1 VNKLSHS
8 RAFARNLILLAALTG
23 ILLYATIHWGG
34 VVREDRSVYL
44 LALGLVAL
52 CAALWR
58 TGTQDAT
65 RLDPIFRWLLPLLPA
80 YAALQ
85 ILPLPSGLVAAL
97 SPARG
102 QVLAFL
108 GPLRATLTCLDC
120 FSQS

>member
-1 VNKLSHS
+1 VNKLSHT
-8 RAFARNLILLAALTG
+8 RAFARNLTLLAALTV

-52 CAALWR
+52 CAALVR
-58 TGTQDAT
+58 AGTQGIT
-65 RLDPIFRWLLPLLPA
+65 RLNPIFRWLLPLLPA

-85 ILPLPSGLVAAL
+85 IIPLPTSWVAAL

-102 QVLAFL
+102 PVWS
-108 GPLRATLTCLDC
+108 GNWNVSSHGRLRG
-120 FSQS
+120 